1 LRRIEYKDSVRREQ
15 GRIDRAV
22 ARRIIAK
29 IEQEL
34 TEEDLVPAPLHGPYA
49 GLYKLRVGDYRVIY
63 TISADAILVV
73 HVVHRSDAYR

>member
-15 GRIDRAV
+15 RRIDRVV

-29 IEQEL
+29 VEQEL
-34 TEEDLVPAPLHGPYA
+34 TSDDLVPEPLHGPYS

-63 TISADAILVV
+63 TFAADAILVV
-73 HVVHRSDAYR
+73 HIIHRSDAYR